1 MISIR
6 WLNQQALIFLHS
18 ETLVE
23 HGGVEG
29 IRDEGLLESALYRP
43 LNLYNYEQETDIAKL
58 AAAYGFGIV
67 RNHPFVD
74 GNKRAGFL
82 AVGLFLTLNGY
93 TLKVSQLEATQTM
106 LALAAGEISEKELS
120 QWLKI
125 HIQSK
130 N

>member
-1 MISIR
+1 MTSIR
-6 WLNQQALIFLHS
+6 WVNQQALIFLHS
-18 ETLVE
+18 ESLAE

-43 LNLYNYEQETDIAKL
+43 LNIYNYEQETDIAKL

-82 AVGLFLTLNGY
+82 AVGLFLALNGY
-93 TLKVSQLEATQTM
+93 TLEVSQLEATQTM
-106 LALAAGEISEKELS
+106 LALAAGEISEQEFS
-120 QWLKI
+120 QWLNI
-125 HIQSK
+125 YIQRR